1 MTNVCHLWYRDL
13 MKLLENMRHKILYCL
28 GFPIG
33 NPCSKILFPSL
44 TPLRALKP
52 LFFRVYNYFRVFLTA
67 FFPSGFP
74 VFWNFRV
81 ISDIADQTNLLAL
94 NAAIEAA
101 RAGDA
106 GRGFAV
112 VADEVRKL
120 AEKTMAST
128 NDVRDAITSIQNS
141 AQQSVDKMGEAL
153 VAVEE
158 ATTLANESGAA
169 LHQIVGHVERTADQV
184 RIIATASEEQ
194 SAASEEI
201 TRSLT
206 TVNEMSAQT
215 TQAMNEAAQAIAELA
230 QQTERLTAL
239 IVSMEKNA
247 E

>member
-1 MTNVCHLWYRDL
+1 M
-13 MKLLENMRHKILYCL
+13 
-28 GFPIG
+28 
-33 NPCSKILFPSL
+33 
-44 TPLRALKP
+44 
-52 LFFRVYNYFRVFLTA
+52 
-67 FFPSGFP
+67 
-74 VFWNFRV
+74 
-81 ISDIADQTNLLAL
+81 
-94 NAAIEAA
+94 
-101 RAGDA
+101 
-106 GRGFAV
+106 
-112 VADEVRKL
+112 ADEVRKL